1 MKKQIE
7 APWIAKERGM
17 TTLVFEDDF
26 ESLDTIDVNNT
37 GAAGYKWY
45 VERPY
50 RFTTLTEGVDYK
62 VENSVLTL
70 CNVDHKFNYGMGTYH
85 PRTKRGFSFC
95 KGVLEFR
102 LRLPNPKILECN
114 AGRDGVPAVWSFP
127 PAKIT
132 DQTIQWVEPDWME
145 YWSDGYWTT
154 SIHHLRRGE
163 YKGPYTYKT
172 TNTNKRG
179 LEGLNDYEWHTMT
192 FLWDDG
198 RIEAYLDGKKSM
210 EMTYGDGKVT
220 PPERLYK
227 GECLFDQYH
236 MMEYEPQTLIIGGS
250 EAAPL
255 ELDWIRV
262 WQRPLK
268 DMRE

>member
-50 RFTTLTEGVDYK
+50 RFTTLTESVDYK

-132 DQTIQWVEPDWME
+132 DQTIQWVEPDLME
-145 YWSDGYWTT
+145 DMYD
-154 SIHHLRRGE
+154 
-163 YKGPYTYKT
+163 
-172 TNTNKRG
+172 
-179 LEGLNDYEWHTMT
+179 
-192 FLWDDG
+192 
-198 RIEAYLDGKKSM
+198 EAMLKEKK
-210 EMTYGDGKVT
+210 
-220 PPERLYK
+220 
-227 GECLFDQYH
+227 
-236 MMEYEPQTLIIGGS
+236 
-250 EAAPL
+250 A
-255 ELDWIRV
+255 
-262 WQRPLK
+262 K
-268 DMRE
+268 DE